1 MINRRVSKKIVI
13 GDTYIGGDSRITIQ
27 SMTTTDTRDIKKT
40 VIQIKELE
48 NAGCEIIR
56 VAVPNIEAA
65 NALSEI
71 KKQIN
76 IPLVADIHFDYNLA
90 LLSIKNGV
98 DKLRINPGNIG
109 DESRVRK
116 VVDYAKEKNIP
127 IRIGVNSGSIEKEI
141 LEKYNGVNAKGIV
154 ESALKHVKILEKQN
168 FDNIVIALKSSDIIT
183 TIESYKLMAKE
194 VNYPFHIGITES
206 GTLHSGTVKSSIGI
220 GSLLLSG
227 LGDTLRVSLTGN
239 PIKEV
244 ELGRE
249 ILRDVGIRNEGINLI
264 SCPTCGRCNIDLE
277 KIALQVEEK
286 IKHLNKNITLAI
298 MGCAVNG
305 PGEASNADIGI
316 AGGIN
321 EALIF
326 KKGKILKKVKEEELI
341 EELVKEI
348 EKI

>member
-1 MINRRVSKKIVI
+1 MNRRVSKKIVI

>member
-1 MINRRVSKKIVI
+1 
-13 GDTYIGGDSRITIQ
+13 
-27 SMTTTDTRDIKKT
+27 MTTTDTRDIKKT